1 MSVSK
6 SLNLARTRFGVVAEL
21 GRAWALV
28 VAALREIFDE
38 SAYRRFLTQRGIASS
53 REAYAEFLRD
63 GQALRERRPRCC

>member
-6 SLNLARTRFGVVAEL
+6 SLNLARTQFDVVAQF